1 MSLYKKAK
9 NGKKGKVWWM
19 NFWWDGKHVQ
29 ESTRCTN
36 KRDAE
41 AIERARRTQLAK
53 GEVGIEERELDPEPE
68 PMMTFSE
75 AVTKFLAWHQSTSR
89 ASTHKRYLT
98 SSVALKAYF
107 GSTPL
112 DQIKNKDVEE
122 FKAHRKGQLSS
133 RLRRNETARRKLRPA
148 SVNRELALL
157 KHLFNHYDELIPK
170 NPVRKVKMLDEE
182 NVQDRVLTREEEK
195 LYLMASSQP
204 LRDIATLM
212 LQTGMRPE
220 EVCRIRRENV
230 HLDQDYLF
238 NPHGKTPAAK
248 RRIPLNRTAKEVLAR
263 RLQQDGDYLFK
274 GRIEGRSIVKVNA
287 AHTAAVDRSGV
298 RHFTLY
304 ALRHTY
310 ATRAA
315 MAGVDAITLAALL
328 GHSKITLVMRYVHPS
343 EQNKMAAMQRI
354 EAAS

>member
-1 MSLYKKAK
+1 
-9 NGKKGKVWWM
+9 
-19 NFWWDGKHVQ
+19 
-29 ESTRCTN
+29 
-36 KRDAE
+36 
-41 AIERARRTQLAK
+41 
-53 GEVGIEERELDPEPE
+53 
-68 PMMTFSE
+68 
-75 AVTKFLAWHQSTSR
+75 
-89 ASTHKRYLT
+89 
-98 SSVALKAYF
+98 
-107 GSTPL
+107 
-112 DQIKNKDVEE
+112 
-122 FKAHRKGQLSS
+122 
-133 RLRRNETARRKLRPA
+133 
-148 SVNRELALL
+148 
-157 KHLFNHYDELIPK
+157 
-170 NPVRKVKMLDEE
+170 
-182 NVQDRVLTREEEK
+182 
-195 LYLMASSQP
+195 
-204 LRDIATLM
+204 M

-238 NPHGKTPAAK
+238 NPYGKTPAAK
-248 RRIPLNRTAKEVLAR
+248 RRVPLNRAAKEVLAR

-274 GRIEGRSIVKVNA
+274 GRVKDRPIVKVNA